1 MAFGRSRSNCDYRRL
16 AVRRWATILFL
27 AATACGGGATADL
40 SPRPLGLADPVAIA
54 PAGTAAPATTAVAP
68 PTTVATPAVTEP
80 PPPGLRVGA
89 EGPAVLALEQKLEAL
104 HYWVGQ
110 VDEAYDANTR
120 DAVMAFQKVYG
131 MDRTGRAT
139 DEVVAA
145 VMATKEPPP
154 ALVPN
159 GGVSRVEVDLDRQV
173 MFMYKGTVLDVILPV
188 STGSNERFC
197 SEGWCRKAVTPTG
210 SFTIFQKD
218 FGWETGPL
226 GSLYNAQYFNGGIAV
241 HGAYSVPGYPAS
253 HGCVRIPMSAAE
265 WFPDRVIVGTPVYVV
280 SGDDP
285 HPRPVGP
292 GATPVSTP
300 TTIVADTVPAP
311 TTTTTAPNLLSQLLA
326 PPTTARRT

>member
-1 MAFGRSRSNCDYRRL
+1 M
-16 AVRRWATILFL
+16 FL
-27 AATACGGGATADL
+27 VATACGGGASAEL
-40 SPRPLGLADPVAIA
+40 SARPVGLANPVAIA
-54 PAGTAAPATTAVAP
+54 PAATTAPMTTAAPLPATVV
-68 PTTVATPAVTEP
+68 PTPVVTEA

-89 EGPAVLALEQKLEAL
+89 VSPAVFTLEQKLEAL

-110 VDEAYDANTR
+110 VDEAYDGDTR
-120 DAVMAFQKVYG
+120 DAVLAFQKVYG

-145 VMATKEPPP
+145 VMATKDAPPP
-154 ALVPN
+154 LVPN
-159 GGVSRVEVDLDRQV
+159 GGVSRIEVDLDRQV
-173 MFMYKGTVLDVILPV
+173 MFMYKGTLLDTILGV

-197 SEGWCRKAVTPTG
+197 SEGYCRRAVTPTG
-210 SFTIFQKD
+210 SFTVYQKD

-285 HPRPVGP
+285 HPRPIGVGAP
-292 GATPVSTP
+292 PVSTP
-300 TTIVADTVPAP
+300 TTIVADTVPA
-311 TTTTTAPNLLSQLLA
+311 TTTTLPNLLSQLLT
-326 PPTTARRT
+326 PPTTRHV